1 VKSTRI
7 MEIILPFYLPL
18 MGPRLARDR
27 AAHAAAPLEQRDP
40 ADGSPTSIILSTM
53 ISARDKPHIWKQG
66 EGVPLAFSD
75 DAAGFQA
82 HEATLA
88 LVRAGWVDERVLDGV
103 SRNMAAYEVMA
114 KRCDQCLYSD
124 AKIVPDDSKAAI
136 IESCVDK
143 GHHFTCHKATL
154 QGWDVACR
162 GFHEAHPGNSA
173 ASRMAAALGI
183 VVPVTEAQL
192 VARARAKLVIEWK
205 PARGEAAAEAQEMLE
220 HELRREGRSAALEA
234 RIAKRGGRIV
244 QK

>member
-7 MEIILPFYLPL
+7 MEVILPFYLPL
-18 MGPRLARDR
+18 MGPRLAHDR
-27 AAHAAAPLEQRDP
+27 AAHAALPLELYNRE
-40 ADGSPTSIILSTM
+40 DGTPTAIILATM
-53 ISARDKPHIWKQG
+53 TSARDQKHIWKQG
-66 EGVPLAFSD
+66 EGMPLAFTNE
-75 DAAGFQA
+75 AAEHQA
-82 HEATLA
+82 HEAAMA
-88 LVRAGWVDERVLDGV
+88 LIRAGWVDERVLDGV

-124 AKIVPDDSKAAI
+124 AKIVPDESKAAI
-136 IESCVDK
+136 IEGCLDK

-205 PARGEAAAEAQEMLE
+205 PARSEAAAEAQEMLE
-220 HELRREGRSAALEA
+220 HELRRDGRSPDLEA
-234 RIAKRGGRIV
+234 RIAKRGGRIA